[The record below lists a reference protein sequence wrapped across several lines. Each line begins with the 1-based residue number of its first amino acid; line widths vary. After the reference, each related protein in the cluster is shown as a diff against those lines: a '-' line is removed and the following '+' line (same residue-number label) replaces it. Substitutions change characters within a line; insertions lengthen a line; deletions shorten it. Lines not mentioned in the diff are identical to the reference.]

1 MLPNNLFPYKGDQ
14 MLKNETAIFNTAN
27 TIRRKAGIPDAT
39 SLEEAVSTVVMNITM
54 DTKMAVFKEDFLAK
68 GSAPD
73 QADYLIPSIVLGMLI
88 TDKLWL
94 IFDKKFD
101 GGAVA
106 RSISSIH
113 CMEKRELDADEVF
126 RESAIKYTAIREFY
140 RNPKL
145 EEFNKSLLMLIF
157 VCLEDTDRS
166 FISSSFK
173 PIYFGL
179 RDLCQ

>member
-1 MLPNNLFPYKGDQ
+1 

-27 TIRRKAGIPDAT
+27 TIRSNAGIPDAT
-39 SLEEAVSTVVMNITM
+39 TLEEAVSTLVTNITM
-54 DTKMAVFKEDFLAK
+54 DTKMEVFMEDFMAK

-73 QADYLIPSIVLGMLI
+73 QADYLVTSIVLGMLI

-101 GGAVA
+101 GGTVA
-106 RSISSIH
+106 RYVASLH
-113 CMEKRELDADEVF
+113 CMEKPGVNVAEVF
-126 RESAIKYTAIREFY
+126 NESANKYTTIKDFY

-157 VCLEDTDRS
+157 VCLENTDRS
-166 FISSSFK
+166 FIVSSFK

-179 RDLCQ
+179 RGLCL